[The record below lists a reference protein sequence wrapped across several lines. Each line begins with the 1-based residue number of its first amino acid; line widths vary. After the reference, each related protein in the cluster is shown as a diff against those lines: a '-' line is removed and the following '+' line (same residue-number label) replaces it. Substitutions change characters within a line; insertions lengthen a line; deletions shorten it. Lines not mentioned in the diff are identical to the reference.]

1 MEYEIK
7 HDTGKHRFETSV
19 EGYTAYASYNMPS
32 DGIINMNHTIVP
44 PALEGRGIAAALV
57 KAALEYARENG
68 LKVMPSCSYVKAFI
82 ARHPEYGDLAE

>member
-19 EGYTAYASYNMPS
+19 EGYTAYASYIPS

-44 PALEGRGIAAALV
+44 PPLEGRGIAAALV
-57 KAALEYARENG
+57 
-68 LKVMPSCSYVKAFI
+68 
-82 ARHPEYGDLAE
+82 

>member
-19 EGYTAYASYNMPS
+19 EGYTAYASYKPS

-44 PALEGRGIAAALV
+44 PPLEGRGIAAALV
-57 KAALEYARENG
+57 KAALEYAKANG
-68 LKVMPSCSYVKAFI
+68 LKVIPSCSYVKVFI